1 MANEQYEIVFRS
13 EQSAVG
19 GGVSDGK
26 KAVPSLLKRFK
37 SHVIAIETLLFS
49 R

>member
-13 EQSAVG
+13 EQSAG